1 MWLFSSLARPP
12 FALHCLCG
20 LKQFWVVIFF
30 LFPSFF
36 PFFLWYVFEF
46 HVFTMSI
53 HLSLIFTMPIVRNIC
68 NANRKV
74 TFRNILLHSV
84 KIPLLLGLT
93 NITQTCHKCVALQSY
108 RFKDTEHWR
117 KKIEQVLKC
126 SQSINILILPEGVRR
141 SSVKQQEN
149 GAMRTEN
156 ILTYPRKKIRL
167 LTNVME
173 DSSGKRDAVLWPEVP
188 IHNVG
193 DCSPFSHLSH

>member
-1 MWLFSSLARPP
+1 MFHIWLFSSLAPPP
-12 FALHCLCG
+12 FALHCLWG

-36 PFFLWYVFEF
+36 PFFLWHVFEL
-46 HVFTMSI
+46 HVFTISI
-53 HLSLIFTMPIVRNIC
+53 YLSLIFTMPIIRNIC

-74 TFRNILLHSV
+74 PFRNNLLHTV

-126 SQSINILILPEGVRR
+126 SQSISILILQEGVR

-149 GAMRTEN
+149 GAMRTE
-156 ILTYPRKKIRL
+156 IYWPTP
-167 LTNVME
+167 
-173 DSSGKRDAVLWPEVP
+173 GKR
-188 IHNVG
+188 
-193 DCSPFSHLSH
+193 